1 MNISVRRRSGSN
13 GRPPTF
19 TQRYPVSRNL
29 AALFAVFAP
38 LSIVTV
44 GGGQGIIAEV
54 QRQVVDV
61 HHWMTHAQ
69 FLSDFAIARLAPG
82 PASLLATLIGWQ
94 VGGLGGALVATLAL
108 FGPTAFLMVGVVH
121 VWNRHEGARWLNA
134 LQAGL
139 RPVAAGLILAAV
151 HVLMKELDGGW
162 VAWLTAAGATV
173 LVMKTRINVI
183 VLIAGGAALFVA
195 VHYAGLL

>member
-1 MNISVRRRSGSN
+1 M
-13 GRPPTF
+13 
-19 TQRYPVSRNL
+19 SRTL
-29 AALFAVFAP
+29 IALFSVFAP
-38 LSIVTV
+38 LSLVTV

-69 FLSDFAIARLAPG
+69 FVSDFAIARLAPG

-108 FGPTAFLMVGVVH
+108 FVPTAFLMVGVVH
-121 VWNRHEGARWLNA
+121 VWNRHEGARWLSA

-151 HVLMKELDGGW
+151 YVLMKGLDGGW
-162 VAWLTAAGATV
+162 IAQLTALVATAI
-173 LVMKTRINVI
+173 VMTTRINA
-183 VLIAGGAALFVA
+183 LILISGGAALFV
-195 VHYAGLL
+195 LLHLGGML